1 MKKVILP
8 VILAICMVFTMTP
21 FGGVET
27 SYAANAAS
35 VVINDNPSKIAIPQA
50 GSLTQTGTSS
60 NMFFAKV
67 YDENNNEISDSVYW
81 TIEAGN
87 TTGIFLD
94 SRSGAI
100 NVNSNAVAGKITV
113 KAAYGGKYATK
124 EVELTKGALV
134 PAFVAV
140 SKENSSGKKEIV
152 TSDTIYIP
160 TTGTISKTYYG
171 TVYDQYGVEM
181 ASENVYWDRT
191 TTASGVTVAYA
202 EDGKSMTITVNSG
215 ETGAGKLNYN
225 ITSQTNP
232 ALETDFA
239 VTIKQKTNA
248 NVTLTDVPTEKTYG
262 DTFTVKANAANKGTG
277 TGTWTWSVNDSSA
290 LEIVSGGNTDTA
302 NFKVLKGGVA
312 ATVTAKYESEST
324 IGEAT
329 SADITLNKAKLTVKP
344 KDQTIKV
351 GEALPTF
358 ELECTGLPEGVDVAT
373 IIPDFASKVGTVE
386 STVDGK
392 TAGTFDIT
400 APELT
405 VATEYTDKYGIAKE
419 VGTLTVNKEASRYGG
434 SSGSSSSSKLEK
446 AKNEAKSDVK
456 KEAEA
461 SKYDTEETSKV
472 AAIKAQADKDIAAA
486 KTVEEVEK
494 IKAEAEAQI
503 EAIPT
508 AEEKADKAAVSS
520 VDKKTFKATSKK
532 SKLNG
537 KKAVKV
543 TWTLPEGVTVDGF
556 EVYRSTKKSSGYGTE
571 PYFTTTKTSYTNNK
585 DLKTDT
591 TYYYKVRGYKMIN
604 GEKVYTGY
612 STKAWRTV

>member
-21 FGGVET
+21 FGGLET
-27 SYAANAAS
+27 SYAANAAY
-35 VVINDNPSKIAIPQA
+35 VVNKAPETFRIPQA
-50 GSLTQTGTSS
+50 GSLTQPGSS
-60 NMFFAKV
+60 STIFFAEV
-67 YDENNNEISDSVYW
+67 YDDSNNKISDSVYW

-113 KAAYGGKYATK
+113 KAAYGGKSATK
-124 EVELTKGALV
+124 EVELTKEALV

-140 SKENSSGKKEIV
+140 SKENSSGTKEIV

-160 TTGTISKTYYG
+160 TSGSISKTYYG

-181 ASENVYWDRT
+181 ASENVEWEAT
-191 TTASGVTVAYA
+191 TTASGFTVADS
-202 EDGKSMTITVNSG
+202 EDGKSKTITVNST
-215 ETGAGKLNYN
+215 TGVGKINLKLTDYYG
-225 ITSQTNP
+225 TLKTN
-232 ALETDFA
+232 LA
-239 VTIKQKTNA
+239 VTIQQKTNA
-248 NVTLTDVPTEKTYG
+248 NVTLNDVPTEKIYG

-277 TGTWTWSVNDSSA
+277 TGTWTWLVSDSSA

-302 NFKVLKGGVA
+302 TFRVLKGGVA
-312 ATVTAKYESEST
+312 AAVTAKYESEST

-400 APELT
+400 APEMT
-405 VATEYTDKYGIAKE
+405 VAAEYTDQYEIAKE
-419 VGTLTVNKEASRYGG
+419 VGTLTVNKVSY
-434 SSGSSSSSKLEK
+434 SSGRSHTQTALEK
-446 AKNEAKSDVK
+446 AKTEAKADVK
-456 KEAEA
+456 TEAEA

-508 AEEKADKAAVSS
+508 AEEKADKASVTS
-520 VDKKTFKATSKK
+520 VDKKTLKATSKK

-585 DLKTDT
+585 DLKSGT